1 MISIWSRHCV
11 FNRRSTYK
19 SHWRK
24 IYAVPLVPYSNTPP
38 SVLSYIDWR
47 VVCFKHIFQQCL
59 GNKHWTVD
67 LSVYLYSICQS
78 FNQETNTM
86 TWNSCY
92 TFASGA
98 QSTPLLAVFQPL
110 HTTVHCLRKSNLWNN
125 VYTRNWLLAFVAIKI
140 EFGGPFLNFWVLN

>member
-1 MISIWSRHCV
+1 MFCLHWPFVNCKFILISNWSRHCV

-67 LSVYLYSICQS
+67 LSVYLDSICQS

-86 TWNSCY
+86 TRNSCY

-98 QSTPLLAVFQPL
+98 QSTPLSCRFLTLTYDSALFKKNYP
-110 HTTVHCLRKSNLWNN
+110 WN
-125 VYTRNWLLAFVAIKI
+125 TCI
-140 EFGGPFLNFWVLN
+140 